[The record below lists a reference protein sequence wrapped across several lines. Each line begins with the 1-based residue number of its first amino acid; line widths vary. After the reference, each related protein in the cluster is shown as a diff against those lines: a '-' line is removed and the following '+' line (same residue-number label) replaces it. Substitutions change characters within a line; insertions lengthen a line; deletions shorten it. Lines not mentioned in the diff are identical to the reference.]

1 MYVRC
6 GIQYTCVF
14 GFFSYFGLDKFVGK
28 WKKPVSMPPKK
39 STKKSASLE
48 QGAKGETLEKTKE
61 QTNLQESVKK
71 SPALGKTAREKALG
85 KVKKKHSQKEKQ

>member
-1 MYVRC
+1 
-6 GIQYTCVF
+6 VF
-14 GFFSYFGLDKFVGK
+14 GFFSCFGLDKFVGK

-61 QTNLQESVKK
+61 QTNL
-71 SPALGKTAREKALG
+71 
-85 KVKKKHSQKEKQ
+85 